1 MHLFTFSKILIMK
14 APLMLRIHTKRG
26 DKLFLYI
33 QIIFWLAYVLVDV
46 GIFLNKILLFGVLA
60 AALGTISI
68 ILAVKSYSYLNL
80 RITPE
85 RVEVG
90 RLKIPLDRVR
100 EIRVLRSN
108 DSTADLSIVY
118 EGGEKAI
125 KEVKNWEEVLET
137 FQIYKESVI

>member
-1 MHLFTFSKILIMK
+1 
-14 APLMLRIHTKRG
+14 MLRIHTKRG

-60 AALGTISI
+60 AALMSISI

-90 RLKIPLDRVR
+90 KLKIPLDRVR
-100 EIRVLRSN
+100 EIKILRRN

-118 EGGEKAI
+118 EGGERTI
-125 KEVKNWEEVLET
+125 EDVKNWKEVLET
-137 FQIYKESVI
+137 FERFKESVI

>member
-1 MHLFTFSKILIMK
+1 MK
-14 APLMLRIHTKRG
+14 APLSLRIHTKRG

-33 QIIFWLAYVLVDV
+33 QIIFWLGYVLVDA

-60 AALGTISI
+60 AALMSISI
-68 ILAVKSYSYLNL
+68 ILAVKSYSYINL

-90 RLKIPLDRVR
+90 RLKIPLDKVR
-100 EIRVLRSN
+100 EIKILRSN

-118 EGGEKAI
+118 EGGEWTI
-125 KEVKNWEEVLET
+125 EDVKNWKEVLET
-137 FQIYKESVI
+137 FERFKESVI

>member
-1 MHLFTFSKILIMK
+1 
-14 APLMLRIHTKRG
+14 MLRIRTKRG

-33 QIIFWLAYVLVDV
+33 QIIPWLAFVSVEV
-46 GIFLNKILLFGVLA
+46 GIFLNKILLFSVLG
-60 AALGTISI
+60 AALMSISI

-80 RITPE
+80 KITPE

-100 EIRVLRSN
+100 EIKILRSD

-118 EGGEKAI
+118 EGGERI
-125 KEVKNWEEVLET
+125 IMDVKNWKEVLET
-137 FQIYKESVI
+137 FERFKESAIRSS

>member
-1 MHLFTFSKILIMK
+1 MK
-14 APLMLRIHTKRG
+14 APLMLGIHTKKG

-33 QIIFWLAYVLVDV
+33 QIIFWFASVLVDV
-46 GIFLNKILLFGVLA
+46 GIFLNKILLFDVLA
-60 AALGTISI
+60 AALMSISI
-68 ILAVKSYSYLNL
+68 ILTVKSYPYLHF

-100 EIRVLRSN
+100 EIRVLRIN

-118 EGGEKAI
+118 EGGERTI
-125 KEVKNWEEVLET
+125 EDVKNWKEVLET
-137 FQIYKESVI
+137 FKRYKESVI

>member
-1 MHLFTFSKILIMK
+1 
-14 APLMLRIHTKRG
+14 MLRIRTKRG

-33 QIIFWLAYVLVDV
+33 QIIPWLAFVSVEV
-46 GIFLNKILLFGVLA
+46 GIFLNKILLFSVLG
-60 AALGTISI
+60 AALMSISI

-80 RITPE
+80 KITPE

-100 EIRVLRSN
+100 EIRILRSN

-118 EGGEKAI
+118 EGGERI
-125 KEVKNWEEVLET
+125 IMDVKNWKEVLET
-137 FQIYKESVI
+137 FERFKESAIRSS